1 MKVCPTSLPEIL
13 ELTLDCVSDERGFFA
28 RCWSKEIA
36 QEFGLVNEL
45 DSWSF
50 SFNHS
55 KATLRGLH
63 WQSDP
68 FGETKL
74 VRCIQGEIWD
84 VAVDMRPNSATY
96 KKWVG
101 TTLSA
106 GKLNALYIPSGF
118 AHGFITLSDN
128 ALVHYG
134 INGDYSPE
142 HAMGARWND
151 PAFAIDWPIEPLIMN
166 ERDADCEYR

>member
-1 MKVCPTSLPEIL
+1 MKVRPTALPEVM
-13 ELTLDCVSDERGFFA
+13 ELVLDRKSDERGYFA

-36 QEFGLVNEL
+36 QKFGLVEQL

-50 SFNHS
+50 SFNKS

-63 WQSDP
+63 WQSNP

-74 VRCIQGEIWD
+74 VRCLQGKIWD

-96 KKWVG
+96 RKWVG

-106 GKLNALYIPSGF
+106 NELNALYIPSGF

-151 PAFAIDWPIEPLIMN
+151 PAFAIAWPVEPTIMN
-166 ERDADCEYR
+166 DRDANCEYC